1 MNNLVMAFLGD
12 AVYELHVRE
21 YLINKGISKVKELQS
36 EAIKY
41 VSATSQR
48 RILEELI
55 NREFLTEEELVIV
68 NRGRNASSHSNKT
81 TDIITYKKATG
92 LECLIGYLYKNNL
105 ERCNEVLNY
114 IVGELWEYVERMYLM
129 NLI

>member
-55 NREFLTEEELVIV
+55 NRDFLTDEELIIV

-114 IVGELWEYVERMYLM
+114 IVGELWEYVERMCLM

>member
-55 NREFLTEEELVIV
+55 NREFLTDEELIIV

-114 IVGELWEYVERMYLM
+114 IAGEL
-129 NLI
+129 

>member
-55 NREFLTEEELVIV
+55 NREFLTDEELIIV

-114 IVGELWEYVERMYLM
+114 IVGELWEYAERMYLM
-129 NLI
+129 NSI